1 MENCKK
7 YLMVDTETANGLD
20 CPIMYDFGYA
30 VIDDNGSVY
39 EQGSY
44 IIADIFFDKELMS
57 SAYYADKVPQYL
69 EDINNGLRKL
79 ITLKD
84 LRQRVKE
91 TMAKYEIADVIA
103 HNARFDYCST
113 NTTQR
118 YMTSSKWRYFF
129 PYGISMVDTL
139 KMARKVLGQD
149 SNYKEFCMT
158 NGYLTKR
165 NQCRYTAE
173 IIYRYISN
181 DNGFIEK
188 HTGLEDV
195 MIEKEI
201 FNYCRK
207 FMAVEDG
214 YLW

>member
-1 MENCKK
+1 MKK

-30 VIDDNGSVY
+30 VIDDAGSVY
-39 EQGSY
+39 AKGSY
-44 IIADIFFDKELMS
+44 VIADIFFDKDLMS
-57 SAYYADKVPQYL
+57 SAYYAEKIPMYL
-69 EDINNGLRKL
+69 DDINNGLRKL

-84 LRQRVKE
+84 LRKLVKE
-91 TMAKYEIADVIA
+91 IMAQYSIADVVA

-129 PYGISMVDTL
+129 PYGISMIDTL
-139 KMARKVLGQD
+139 KMARQVLGKD
-149 SNYKEFCMT
+149 ENYKEFCHT

-165 NQCRYTAE
+165 NQCRFTAE
-173 IIYRYISN
+173 IIYRYITN
-181 DNGFIEK
+181 DNEFVEK

-195 MIEKEI
+195 LIEKEI
-201 FNYCRK
+201 FTYCKERNPDC
-207 FMAVEDG
+207 DG
-214 YLW
+214 LLW

>member
-30 VIDDNGSVY
+30 VIDDNGKVY
-39 EQGSY
+39 KQGSY
-44 IIADIFFDKELMS
+44 VVADIFFDKEMMS
-57 SAYYADKVPQYL
+57 SAYYADKIPKYL
-69 EDINNGLRKL
+69 DDINNGLRKL

-84 LRQRVKE
+84 LRLLVKDV
-91 TMAKYEIADVIA
+91 MAEYGITEVIA

-149 SNYKEFCMT
+149 EKYKSFCNA
-158 NGYLTKR
+158 NGYMTKR
-165 NQCRYTAE
+165 NQCRFTAE
-173 IIYRYISN
+173 IIYRYISKDYN
-181 DNGFIEK
+181 FIEK

-201 FNYCRK
+201 FNYCRQY
-207 FMAVEDG
+207 MTVEEG